1 VRSRASS
8 PTLAAA
14 RVRRYCNGE
23 ATASVGT
30 FPVRFALISTG
41 ARVSAYLTRI
51 VVALLLTHIAAFAAA
66 AATPSSNEEALVRVS
81 PRPAVLVVL
90 PPLAQFPEFTDGQDA
105 VEEELIGVLV
115 GAGYKV
121 RRLVRSEF
129 ITALTEEIAAVGGIY
144 DPVTGQQNLARHEEA
159 LGRLTRRLVDEN
171 EAAMVLSSRLVLRTA
186 TVRGDAAEWDGQVR
200 MGRTTQG
207 IDQTVVWSGTTK
219 GLSLELTGF
228 RSNGER
234 VFKTYGGLVLP
245 YRLDMAQSK
254 LELRRSFFPNRG
266 EVVEGSLV
274 ALKPLLRD

>member
-1 VRSRASS
+1 M
-8 PTLAAA
+8 
-14 RVRRYCNGE
+14 
-23 ATASVGT
+23 
-30 FPVRFALISTG
+30 
-41 ARVSAYLTRI
+41 SAYLTRI
-51 VVALLLTHIAAFAAA
+51 VVVLFLAHIAAFANA
-66 AATPSSNEEALVRVS
+66 AATPSSSDEAPSVRVS
-81 PRPAVLVVL
+81 PRPAVVVLL
-90 PPLAQFPEFTDGQDA
+90 PPLAQFPEFADGQDT
-105 VEEELIGVLV
+105 VEEELIGLLV

-129 ITALTEEIAAVGGIY
+129 IQALTEEIAAVGGIY
-144 DPVTGQQNLARHEEA
+144 DPVTGQQNPARQEEA

-171 EAAMVLSSRLVLRTA
+171 EAALVLSSRLVLRTA

-207 IDQTVVWSGTTK
+207 IDQTTVWSGTTK

-254 LELRRSFFPNRG
+254 LELRRSFFPNRN

-274 ALKPLLRD
+274 ALKPLLRE